1 MLFKEIAVG
10 AGPHREVATDQTC
23 HDFTENG
30 DVVLGLRM
38 PATSFNTEML
48 KGFAQPRQRA
58 PVERARQIV
67 RCIWQQRA
75 ALPKP
80 GEQIKI
86 LPRRTCLIRSG
97 RGLREIGVCGSERAC
112 VAAQQGQPFHHFA
125 IGAAR
130 KQDRQ

>member
-1 MLFKEIAVG
+1 
-10 AGPHREVATDQTC
+10 
-23 HDFTENG
+23 
-30 DVVLGLRM
+30 M
-38 PATSFNTEML
+38 PATSFNAEML

-58 PVERARQIV
+58 SIERARQIV
-67 RCIWQQRA
+67 RRIWQQR

-86 LPRRTCLIRSG
+86 LPRRTCLIGSG

-112 VAAQQGQPFHHFA
+112 VAAQQGQAFNHFA